1 MNKLATALLIS
12 VLATV
17 LIGCSSG
24 SSDTGQIQ
32 SISGT
37 FTGSFENAVETQ
49 DGTATFNLAQ
59 AENSSNVTGNAI
71 FDLEGGNTCLIS
83 GTVEGTVTGFTASLT
98 VNNVNFQLNIGD
110 DGNSLS
116 GTYVLSGDVD
126 GCSGPTGSG
135 SITLNRA

>member
-1 MNKLATALLIS
+1 MNKLANALLIS
-12 VLATV
+12 LLATV

-37 FTGSFENAVETQ
+37 FSGSFENTQETQ

-59 AENSSNVTGNAI
+59 AENSNSVTGNAI

-83 GTVEGTVTGFTASLT
+83 GTVEGTVTGFTASLD
-98 VNNVNFQLNIGD
+98 VSNVNFQLNIAD
-110 DGNSLS
+110 NGNSLS
-116 GTYVLSGDVD
+116 GTYVLNGDVA

-135 SITLNRA
+135 NISLTRS